1 MSYVAKAVQPGSG
14 INERLTMQ
22 KITTFLMFKD
32 RAEEAMRFYCS
43 VFKNSKMGKPMKQG
57 SKVMG
62 GTFTLLGQTFMCY
75 EGGPH
80 FSFTEGMSL
89 FVPCKDQ
96 KEVDYYWEKLTSG
109 GGEESMCGWLKDKF
123 GVSWQ
128 IIPDVLMKYIG
139 DKDPAKAKRVVDAM
153 LQMRKIN
160 IATLKKAY
168 NG

>member
-1 MSYVAKAVQPGSG
+1 MG
-14 INERLTMQ
+14 

-32 RAEEAMRFYCS
+32 RAHEAMKFYCS
-43 VFKNSKMGKPMKQG
+43 VFKKSKMGKTLWKQG

-62 GTFTLLGQTFMCY
+62 GTFTLNGTTFMCY
-75 EGGPH
+75 EAGPH

-96 KEVDYYWEKLTSG
+96 KEVDYYWNKLTSG

-128 IIPDVLMKYIG
+128 IIPDALMKYIQ
-139 DKDPAKAKRVVDAM
+139 DKNPQKVQRVVEAM
-153 LQMRKIN
+153 LKMRKID
-160 IATLKKAY
+160 IAKLHAAY
-168 NG
+168 QG